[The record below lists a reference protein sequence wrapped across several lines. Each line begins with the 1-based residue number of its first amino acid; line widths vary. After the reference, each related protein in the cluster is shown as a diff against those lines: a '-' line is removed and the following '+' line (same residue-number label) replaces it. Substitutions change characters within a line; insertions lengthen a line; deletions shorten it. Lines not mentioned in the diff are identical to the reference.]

1 MVTETVHVRFSGEV
15 IATKVTDN
23 ASTISSWIRRI
34 KSMYNR
40 EEIIVGLDVE
50 WKPNY
55 RVGQNNKAATLQL
68 CVDTDCLII
77 QLFYL
82 DYIPATL
89 TDFLKDSNVT
99 FVGVEVSRDV
109 DKLSDDYGLET
120 EDNIVDVREM
130 SLQRWPGFF
139 TSRQP
144 GLKEIASQVLGLYM
158 EKPRHITRSNW
169 QVRVLS
175 DEQIEYACIDAY
187 ASYRI
192 GQELLKE

>member
-1 MVTETVHVRFSGEV
+1 
-15 IATKVTDN
+15 
-23 ASTISSWIRRI
+23 
-34 KSMYNR
+34 MYNR
-40 EEIIVGLDVE
+40 EEIVVGLDVE

-120 EDNIVDVREM
+120 EDNIVD
-130 SLQRWPGFF
+130 
-139 TSRQP
+139 P